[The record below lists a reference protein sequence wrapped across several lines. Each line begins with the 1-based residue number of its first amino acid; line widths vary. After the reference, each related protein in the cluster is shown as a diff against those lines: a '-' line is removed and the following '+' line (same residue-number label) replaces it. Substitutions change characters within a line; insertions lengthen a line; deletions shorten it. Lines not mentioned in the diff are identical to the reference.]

1 MRILIFTQKVDSSDP
16 VLGFFHNWLI
26 EFSKKFTE
34 VYVICLYEG
43 DHALPTNVFV
53 YSLGKEKGVGNIGY
67 IKNLFAYIKQLSL
80 RYDSVF
86 VHMNP
91 VYIVLLGLHWRFKNI
106 PVYLWYVHKKV
117 DTKLKLAMLF
127 VKKVFTSGKESFG
140 IESDKVV
147 YVGHG
152 IKVENYP
159 FSPHL
164 YDRNVLRVCH
174 IGRITPIKN
183 VDVLVE
189 TVVKLNSYGIDSELH
204 FFGDAIGDKDLEYR
218 KTLESLI
225 AEGKIMNK
233 VFFRGWVAQE
243 KIAEVTKDINIAV
256 NLAPNGGMDKAVLET
271 ILLGIP
277 TFTTN
282 TIFTSVFEKYN
293 PLFSYNYRDS
303 DSLLSKIQ
311 LSLENKDVADV
322 VLYLSNKIRKD
333 FSVES
338 LVGKIS
344 EEIYKK

>member
-1 MRILIFTQKVDSSDP
+1 MRILIFTQKVDRSDP
-16 VLGFFHNWLI
+16 VLGFFHNWLL

-34 VYVICLYEG
+34 VYVVCLYEG
-43 DHALPTNVFV
+43 EHAMPSNVSV
-53 YSLGKEKGVGNIGY
+53 YSLGKDKNVGKIGY
-67 IKNLFAYIKQLSL
+67 IKNLFIYMKQFSL
-80 RYDSVF
+80 KYDAVF

-91 VYIVLLGLHWRFKNI
+91 IYVVILGAYFKLKGI

-117 DTKLKLAMLF
+117 DTKLKIAMFF

-140 IESDKVV
+140 IKSEKLV

-164 YDRNVLRVCH
+164 YNRSALKICH

-183 VDVLVE
+183 IDILVDAVA
-189 TVVKLNSYGIDSELH
+189 KLNSRGVNTELH
-204 FFGDAIGDKDLEYR
+204 LLGDTIGDKDLEYKR
-218 KTLESLI
+218 TLQSLI
-225 AEGKIMNK
+225 FKSKITDK

-243 KIAEVTKDINIAV
+243 KISDVIQDINIAV

-271 ILLGIP
+271 VLLGIP
-277 TFTTN
+277 TFASN
-282 TIFTSVFEKYN
+282 TIFSSVFEQYN
-293 PLFSYNYRDS
+293 SLFAYKYRDAY
-303 DSLLSKIQ
+303 DLVSKIQ